1 MRRWVIVGGACL
13 VGLGLFLGVSAQAG
27 GQLGFPLDDAWIHQ
41 TYARNLAR
49 YGRFEYIP
57 GVSSAGSTS
66 PLWTM
71 LLALGYWLG
80 IPYLFWTYL
89 LGGLSLL
96 WLAGAAMAAW
106 RQLWPA
112 LAAKDWLAGLTLVL
126 MWPLLWAATSG
137 METLLFAALG
147 MQLVTLYLKE
157 QRLGAWETGQS
168 LNFPISQSPISNLQS
183 LQSLILLGFL
193 SGLLILTRPEGVVLV
208 ALVLFGLIMQPGD
221 WRARGKRV
229 LAVAGT
235 AVLPLLPYFLF
246 NYWANGSLWPNTMA
260 AKQTEYAILLE
271 QFIGWRLAQLLW
283 LSLGGPADGWQG
295 MSSAHLL
302 LLPGLLFAGWQA
314 LRSDWA
320 NRQLARTLPLWWAGG
335 HVLLYAWK
343 LPVTYQHGRYLLG
356 VLPVWILYGLAGWLL
371 LLFMRQGGGRGLWL
385 AQKVAQF
392 TFVFVLLF
400 FLLQGAVA
408 YATDVAII
416 EGEMVAVGRW
426 LAENTPPEAVI
437 ATHDIGAIG
446 YFAERPLRDLAGL
459 ITPEIIPLLADETA
473 VSAYVLDSDAD
484 YLVTA
489 PGWQYTAVTE
499 SDHATLRFTTE
510 FPLTRQQGINNMAVY
525 QLRAP

>member
-1 MRRWVIVGGACL
+1 MRRVVIITGACL
-13 VGLGLFLGVSAQAG
+13 VGIGLFLGVSILAG
-27 GQLGFPLDDAWIHQ
+27 GRLGFPLDDAWIHQ

-49 YGRFEYIP
+49 YGRFEYVP

-66 PLWTM
+66 PLWTL
-71 LLALGYWLG
+71 LLAFGYLLGV
-80 IPYLFWTYL
+80 PYLLWTYL

-96 WLAGAAMAAW
+96 WLTWAAMGVW

-112 LAAKDWLAGLTLVL
+112 LAAKDWLAGITLAL

-147 MQLVTLYLKE
+147 MQIVAHYLRYIAE
-157 QRLGAWETGQS
+157 L
-168 LNFPISQSPISNLQS
+168 QSPNANPSATFRTS
-183 LQSLILLGFL
+183 LQTLIFLGFF
-193 SGLLILTRPEGVVLV
+193 SGLLILTRPEGVLLV
-208 ALVLFGLIMQPGD
+208 ALVLLGLALPGD
-221 WRARGKRV
+221 WRERGKRV
-229 LAVAGT
+229 LVVGGT
-235 AVLPLLPYFLF
+235 AVLLLLPYFLF
-246 NYWANGSLWPNTMA
+246 NYWANGSLWPNTMV
-260 AKQTEYAILLE
+260 AKQTEYGVLLE
-271 QFIGWRLAQLLW
+271 QFIGWRLLQLLW

-314 LRSDWA
+314 LKKDWT
-320 NRQLARTLPLWWAGG
+320 NRQLAWTLPLLWAGG

-356 VLPVWILYGLAGWLL
+356 VMPVWILYGLAGWLL
-371 LLFMRQGGGRGLWL
+371 LLYTRQGGRGLWL

-392 TFVFVLLF
+392 TFAFVLLF
-400 FLLQGAVA
+400 FLLQGALA

-416 EGEMVAVGRW
+416 EGEMVTVGRW
-426 LAENTPPEAVI
+426 LAENTPANALI

-446 YFAERPLRDLAGL
+446 YFAERPLLDLAGL

-473 VSAYVLDSDAD
+473 VSEYVLDSKAD

-489 PGWQYTAVTE
+489 PGWLYTAVTE
-499 SDHATLRFTTE
+499 SELATLLFTTE
-510 FPLTRQQGINNMAVY
+510 FPLTRQQSINNMAVY
-525 QLRAP
+525 QLQNP

>member
-1 MRRWVIVGGACL
+1 MKRRWVIVGGACL
-13 VGLGLFLGVSAQAG
+13 VGVGLFLGVSAQLG
-27 GQLGFPLDDAWIHQ
+27 GRLGFPLDDAWIHQ

-66 PLWTM
+66 PLWTL
-71 LLALGYWLG
+71 LLALGYLLG
-80 IPYLFWTYL
+80 IPYLLWTYL

-96 WLAGAAMAAW
+96 CLAWGAMAVW

-112 LAAKDWLAGLTLVL
+112 LAAKDWLAGVTLVL

-147 MQLVTLYLKE
+147 MQIVALYLKE
-157 QRLGAWETGQS
+157 QRLGDWRRGHREIKRFPN
-168 LNFPISQSPISNLQS
+168 LPISQSL
-183 LQSLILLGFL
+183 LLLGFL
-193 SGLLILTRPEGVVLV
+193 SGLLILTRPEGILLVGLVLLGLILQAGEWQARLVRVLV
-208 ALVLFGLIMQPGD
+208 
-221 WRARGKRV
+221 
-229 LAVAGT
+229 VAGT
-235 AVLPLLPYFLF
+235 AVLLLLPYFLF

-260 AKQTEYAILLE
+260 AKQTEYGVLLE

-314 LRSDWA
+314 LKRDWT
-320 NRQLARTLPLWWAGG
+320 NRQLARTLPLLWAGG

-356 VLPVWILYGLAGWLL
+356 VMPVWILYGLAGWLL
-371 LLFMRQGGGRGLWL
+371 LLFARQGGRGLWL

-392 TFVFVLLF
+392 TFAFVLLF
-400 FLLQGAVA
+400 FLLQGALA

-416 EGEMVAVGRW
+416 EGEMVTIGRW
-426 LAENTPPEAVI
+426 LAENTPPDALV

-446 YFAERPLRDLAGL
+446 YFAERPLLDLAGL
-459 ITPEIIPLLADETA
+459 ITPEVIPLLADETA
-473 VSAYVLDSDAD
+473 VSEYVLSSEAD

-489 PGWQYTAVTE
+489 PGWLYTAVTQ
-499 SDHATLRFTTE
+499 SYRATLLFTTE
-510 FPLTRQQGINNMAVY
+510 LPLTRQQGINNMAVY
-525 QLRAP
+525 LLQSP

>member
-1 MRRWVIVGGACL
+1 MKRRWVIVMGACL
-13 VGLGLFLGVSAQAG
+13 VGVGLFLGVSALAG
-27 GQLGFPLDDAWIHQ
+27 GGLGFPLDDAWIHQ

-49 YGRFEYIP
+49 YGRFEYVP

-66 PLWTM
+66 PLWTL
-71 LLALGYWLG
+71 LLAIGYLLG
-80 IPYLFWTYL
+80 IPYLVWTYVV
-89 LGGLSLL
+89 GGLTLL
-96 WLAGAAMAAW
+96 WLAWAAMQVW
-106 RQLWPA
+106 RQLWPT
-112 LAAKDWLAGLTLVL
+112 LAEKEWLVGLTLVL
-126 MWPLLWAATSG
+126 MWPLLWAALSG
-137 METLLFAALG
+137 METMLFATLG
-147 MQLVTLYLKE
+147 MQVILLYLR
-157 QRLGAWETGQS
+157 QVAVGQS
-168 LNFPISQSPISNLQS
+168 LISNLRS
-183 LQSLILLGFL
+183 LVFLGFF

-208 ALVLFGLIMQPGD
+208 ALVLLGLALPGD
-221 WRARGKRV
+221 WRGRGKRV
-229 LAVAGT
+229 LVVGGT
-235 AVLPLLPYFLF
+235 AVLLLLPYFLF

-260 AKQTEYAILLE
+260 AKQTEYGVLLA

-283 LSLGGPADGWQG
+283 LSLGGPDNGWQG

-302 LLPGLLFAGWQA
+302 LLPGLLFAAWQA
-314 LRSDWA
+314 VKADWM
-320 NRQLARTLPLWWAGG
+320 NRQLARVLPLLWAGG

-356 VLPVWILYGLAGWLL
+356 VMPVWILYGLAGWLL
-371 LLFMRQGGGRGLWL
+371 LLFVRQGGRGLWL

-392 TFVFVLLF
+392 TFAFVLLF

-426 LAENTPPEAVI
+426 LAENTPTDAVV

-446 YFAERPLRDLAGL
+446 YFAERPLLDLAGL

-473 VSAYVLDSDAD
+473 VSAYVLGSEAD

-489 PGWQYTAVTE
+489 PGWLYTAVTQ
-499 SDHATLRFTTE
+499 SDTATLLFSTE

-525 QLRAP
+525 QLHTP